1 MDGQKIGY
9 PIFMSLAVD
18 EYQQKMMSLKRYF
31 IMTVD
36 VDPPIPARARYIVED
51 GAVALLRLFDKYE
64 IKATFFVPA
73 VVAEKF
79 PVVMAEIVKRR
90 HEMACH
96 GLEHDPRE
104 ANLGLGE
111 ELRIIRTATELIQSA
126 TGVRPVGFRAPL
138 FRVNESCWMALQ
150 KNDYVYDSSIVCF
163 RLYGDHKIF
172 FPSKPFHLS
181 VPKAS
186 EKCSLLEIPVSANP
200 FLPFPLGGAYL
211 RIFGSRWSKVGVK
224 ISFLSRNPVV
234 FHIHPKDVD
243 PWTRGRSWWGSWWGY
258 RNTGSC
264 MKMLEEMI
272 KYAKRSGAKFIT
284 AYDLARL
291 YGE

>member
-1 MDGQKIGY
+1 
-9 PIFMSLAVD
+9 
-18 EYQQKMMSLKRYF
+18 MSLKLYF

-51 GAVALLRLFDKYE
+51 GAVALLKLFDKYE

-96 GLEHDPRE
+96 GLEHDPME
-104 ANLGLGE
+104 ATLGLSE

-138 FRVNESCWMALQ
+138 FRVNENCWMALQ

-211 RIFGSRWSKVGVK
+211 RIFGSGWSKVGVK
-224 ISFLSRNPVV
+224 INFLSRNPAV

-243 PWTRGRSWWGSWWGY
+243 PWTRGRSWWGSWWAY
-258 RNTGSC
+258 RNVGSC

-291 YGE
+291 SEQDS